1 MKRDIK
7 GVGCLFSIAFAIK
20 SQLGGL
26 KRDLTPFVC
35 LTLFVCPSQPK
46 DETRTGH
53 GDSWHRPLQ
62 SAFAAAFLLI
72 ATFVFGSAIAQQPSV
87 SSTLE
92 FLELLGFSESEL
104 AYLCDD
110 ESMDPLDAES
120 SPDLQKLMGHLN
132 RLPRW
137 RAAQW
142 RRKDV
147 DLAGIGK
154 RTGDFQGE
162 LVQISGRLRS
172 IATVKVPM
180 DLAER
185 VGFPMYFVCSIEN
198 PADKKLFVV
207 ATVNLPKSL
216 ENTYFYLS
224 PDATIDE
231 KVRTT
236 ALYLNTNAD
245 GQMLFAA
252 RELEWFPDK
261 KSLLVKSEDHL
272 KLAKLGFDV
281 GRLAEVIDRKPL
293 EANDRECFY
302 QLLAAMGRRV
312 ELADQGTGAANSIP
326 AVGAIELLQNPEKHR
341 GRLYS
346 VTGTARR
353 AIRVAVD
360 DPDIVERLGITHY
373 YEIEVFDSLAKVTV
387 AKVGDEQDAVFNS
400 YPVVFC
406 TRTIPEWMPTGDVI
420 HQDVMITGA
429 YMKLWS
435 YRSQFLSE
443 SDPPPGAKGK
453 PQKRQLQLSPLLIG
467 HSPSRAPETATSNP
481 TAGLAVGIGFG
492 IALAALSFYVWKTNQ
507 GDRRYRDRLRRFE
520 KDEEDGRHEGDL
532 Q

>member
-1 MKRDIK
+1 MKTSTKVVDRSADPAS
-7 GVGCLFSIAFAIK
+7 GNSGFRLF
-20 SQLGGL
+20 
-26 KRDLTPFVC
+26 P
-35 LTLFVCPSQPK
+35 
-46 DETRTGH
+46 RTGRSSSIH
-53 GDSWHRPLQ
+53 LTV
-62 SAFAAAFLLI
+62 AFLLI
-72 ATFVFGSAIAQQPSV
+72 MTFVLDLAIAQQPSV

-110 ESMDPLDAES
+110 ESIDPLDAES

-142 RRKDV
+142 RLKDV
-147 DLAGIGK
+147 DLAGIGN
-154 RTGDFQGE
+154 DDSDSQGE
-162 LVQISGRLRS
+162 LIQVSGRLKN
-172 IATVKVPM
+172 IAIVEVPP
-180 DLAER
+180 DESER
-185 VGFPMYFVCSIEN
+185 VGFSRYFVCSIEN
-198 PADKKLFVV
+198 PADKKMFVV

-216 ENTYFYLS
+216 ENTYFYL
-224 PDATIDE
+224 PTDATIDE

-236 ALYLNTNAD
+236 ALFVNTNAD

-272 KLAKLGFDV
+272 KLARLGFDV

-387 AKVGDEQDAVFNS
+387 AKVGGGEDAVFNS
-400 YPVVFC
+400 YPIVFC
-406 TRTIPEWMPTGDVI
+406 TRTIPDWMPTGDVI
-420 HQDVMITGA
+420 HQDVTITGA

-435 YRSQFLSE
+435 YRSRFLSE
-443 SDPPPGAKGK
+443 SSMGK
-453 PQKRQLQLSPLLIG
+453 SAGNGKVEKRQLQLSPLLIG
-467 HSPSRAPETATSNP
+467 HSPDRAPETATSNP

-492 IALAALSFYVWKTNQ
+492 AALAALSFYVWRTNQ
-507 GDRRYRDRLRRFE
+507 GDRKFRETLRRFE
-520 KDEEDGRHEGDL
+520 EE
-532 Q
+532 